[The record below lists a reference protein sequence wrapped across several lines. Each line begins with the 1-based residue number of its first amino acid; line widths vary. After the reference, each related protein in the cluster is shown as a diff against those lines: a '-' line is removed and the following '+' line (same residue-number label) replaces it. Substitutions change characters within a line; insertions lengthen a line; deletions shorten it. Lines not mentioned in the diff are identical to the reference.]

1 MTPTTSR
8 IHVISE
14 GVLAS
19 YIHDI
24 ASRPAQWR
32 SPADAPKPVTR
43 TAAEEETP
51 CSPG

>member
-1 MTPTTSR
+1 MTATASR

-24 ASRPAQWR
+24 SSRTPGWRAPAE
-32 SPADAPKPVTR
+32 APKAPTR
-43 TAAEEETP
+43 TAAEEEP
-51 CSPG
+51 ACSPG